1 MEEKRIGQLIK
12 ERREELG
19 YSQVKLAS
27 LLEVNSGTV
36 SRWESGKTQDIR
48 RKQICLL
55 SQYLCIPID
64 TILGLSE
71 ETSNGDIELVK
82 KKLEIQ
88 SKIDQITDK
97 SKLESIEKIIDALM

>member
-1 MEEKRIGQLIK
+1 MEEKKIGELIK

-27 LLEVNSGTV
+27 LLEVNSGTI

-55 SQYLCIPID
+55 SKYLCIPID

-71 ETSNGDIELVK
+71 ETSTEDIDLVK
-82 KKLEIQ
+82 KKMLIQ
-88 SKIDQITDK
+88 SKIEQIVDK
-97 SKLESIEKIIDALM
+97 SKLDSIEKIIDALM